1 MCDRARTAVRIT
13 TLYNIIFTAN
23 HSRPTMSRPSR
34 VEDRDESSNLK
45 AGRGLLMKDESAKSE
60 CVSNKPQRSAQSSE
74 RAVGSN
80 MRGLSK
86 VPTQNCGDDSPT
98 DEEGRSKDE
107 EDSPTDE
114 ERRPK
119 DDEDKMTNGYE
130 ISMGVAD
137 DDNPPPAKTKERDK
151 TNAWSAVNDEKVATA
166 FVAAVSKK
174 KIKAEHVVPV
184 EKGSTFEAT
193 EKVIQR
199 VMRRRKDLSLEVAI
213 TRVVRYK
220 RRELG
225 HVALDCPEDDDKS
238 DDEEGGYSTRNL

>member
-1 MCDRARTAVRIT
+1 
-13 TLYNIIFTAN
+13 
-23 HSRPTMSRPSR
+23 MSKSSR

-114 ERRPK
+114 EGRPK

-137 DDNPPPAKTKERDK
+137 DDNPPPAKTKERDKTNGYKIKGVEDDDNPPPTKTKERVK

-199 VMRRRKDLSLEVAI
+199 VMRRKDLSLEVAII

>member
-1 MCDRARTAVRIT
+1 
-13 TLYNIIFTAN
+13 
-23 HSRPTMSRPSR
+23 MSKSSR

-60 CVSNKPQRSAQSSE
+60 CVSNRPQSAQSSE

-80 MRGLSK
+80 MTGLSK
-86 VPTQNCGDDSPT
+86 VPTQNFGDDSPT

-114 ERRPK
+114 EGRPK
-119 DDEDKMTNGYE
+119 DDEDKMTHGYE

-151 TNAWSAVNDEKVATA
+151 TNAWSAVNDEKVAIA

-193 EKVIQR
+193 KNVIQR
-199 VMRRRKDLSLEVAI
+199 VMRRKDLSLEVAI

-225 HVALDCPEDDDKS
+225 HAASDCPEDDDKS